1 MKTAQKIASVIST
14 TFAYLFTATSIY
26 AQSNPL
32 LKPPSG
38 SVGAGTKIENV
49 PQLVIQYIFY
59 LAIFL
64 AVVYLMFGG
73 IKLITSKG
81 DKVAVESARKHI
93 TYAIVGLVVVIGT
106 FFILNMLF
114 NILGVDNPLNK
125 SFELPTL
132 KNINR

>member
-1 MKTAQKIASVIST
+1 MRTAQKITGLISS

-38 SVGAGTKIENV
+38 SVGASTKVENI

-81 DKVAVESARKHI
+81 DKMAVESAKKHI
-93 TYAIVGLVVVIGT
+93 TYAVVGLLVVIGT
-106 FFILNMLF
+106 FFILNILF
-114 NILGVDNPLNK
+114 NILGADNPLNK
-125 SFELPTL
+125 NFELPTL